1 MVKMMMITHQICGS
15 PIFRQTQIILTK
27 WVWLKIGS
35 PAMNAG
41 IWGFHM
47 KFSDKTKSLLI
58 NPSLSTDATPDDAK
72 I

>member
-1 MVKMMMITHQICGS
+1 
-15 PIFRQTQIILTK
+15 
-27 WVWLKIGS
+27 
-35 PAMNAG
+35 MNAG